1 MTTDNGQQTTDYGQ
15 RTKDKGSHTTAKTL
29 MKKTYITPKA
39 EVTEME
45 NNSPLCIS
53 GRNVGISSQAA
64 TPTEVLIDTRNTSS
78 EGLIDFDNLW

>member
-1 MTTDNGQQTTDYGQ
+1 MT
-15 RTKDKGSHTTAKTL
+15 KGNHTTANTP
-29 MKKTYITPKA
+29 MEKTYITPKA

-45 NNSPLCIS
+45 NNFPLCIS

-64 TPTEVLIDTRNTSS
+64 TPTEVLIDTRDTSS

>member
-1 MTTDNGQQTTDYGQ
+1 MTTDNGQQTTDNGQ
-15 RTKDKGSHTTAKTL
+15 RTKGTIQPQKTL

-45 NNSPLCIS
+45 NNFPLCIS

>member
-1 MTTDNGQQTTDYGQ
+1 M
-15 RTKDKGSHTTAKTL
+15 TKDNHTTAKTL

-64 TPTEVLIDTRNTSS
+64 TPTEVLIDIRDTPS